1 MIRVT
6 RKLTLVHCTTFFFN
20 DTATTEIYTLSLH
33 DALPIC
39 PGVIH
44 APVDDHFPFILAGD
58 GIDGVFTCLHLLT
71 AHHHVIGKLDR
82 KSTRLNSSH
91 ANISYAVF
99 CLKKT
104 SEIHQLQS
112 ILYRIMLSHK

>member
-1 MIRVT
+1 MSCCYVSHSVSRVT
-6 RKLTLVHCTTFFFN
+6 FFFFN

-39 PGVIH
+39 PGGQ
-44 APVDDHFPFILAGD
+44 PDEDDPREGHGDAGQQPAREALAEEQ
-58 GIDGVFTCLHLLT
+58 
-71 AHHHVIGKLDR
+71 DR

-99 CLKKT
+99 CLKKKNRQHDEGGGT
-104 SEIHQLQS
+104 
-112 ILYRIMLSHK
+112 